1 MEEWG
6 LQQNC
11 FLCCLINL
19 PVYIALVYSSG
30 SGISMVMLQKYKRKW
45 WNNRSF
51 KAPPLV
57 LIPRLP
63 SRVCRGVQSYKI
75 NESLARVA
83 SASWYVGIDVFRNS
97 GVDSEL
103 PCGTVGAWHVIWL
116 LLEFNFWVKNCIQQ
130 SFLKR
135 TELLC
140 PFPGQAGEARLVM
153 MTSLNREGKAFV
165 LWCAFQSKLCFN
177 VLK

>member
-51 KAPPLV
+51 KPPPLV
-57 LIPRLP
+57 LIP

-75 NESLARVA
+75 NETLAGVVL
-83 SASWYVGIDVFRNS
+83 ASWYVGIDVFRNS

-103 PCGTVGAWHVIWL
+103 PCGAVGA
-116 LLEFNFWVKNCIQQ
+116 
-130 SFLKR
+130 
-135 TELLC
+135 
-140 PFPGQAGEARLVM
+140 
-153 MTSLNREGKAFV
+153 
-165 LWCAFQSKLCFN
+165 
-177 VLK
+177 